1 MSEESQ
7 SMPGH
12 ASADAGHDADHEG
25 DHGHINYVKIWF
37 WLVILLAVSVAGP
50 ELEIFWVTMVTAFG
64 IAFVKAY
71 MVMKHFMHL
80 TFEPRYVTYIIAT
93 SVVFML
99 LFFAA
104 VAPDVMEPEGTQW
117 QKPSWI
123 EAAE

>member
-12 ASADAGHDADHEG
+12 ASADAGHEG